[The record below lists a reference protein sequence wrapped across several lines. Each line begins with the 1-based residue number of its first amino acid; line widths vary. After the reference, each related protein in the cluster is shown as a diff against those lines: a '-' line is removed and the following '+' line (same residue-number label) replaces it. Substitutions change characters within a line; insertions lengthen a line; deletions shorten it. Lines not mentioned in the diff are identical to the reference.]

1 MPPKKMKK
9 LNIEFFHV
17 YQRSGKFKRWF
28 YTLQCHENYLLFIR
42 AVFQYYRR
50 QFYNPF
56 QLSLISVNNNTLQS
70 PSYSS
75 LFPRSSSPSFSSTLL
90 IILSILVLLGVAA
103 LLILKTCHRR
113 SLSMSHYKHFVLP
126 ISRTPSTVLEERQV
140 RTTYVKN
147 PYSCVVTYIKRERSV
162 VVIILPRPVTSRPHA
177 TRVREQ

>member
-1 MPPKKMKK
+1 MYISGQVGSKDGFTPCNVIKITYYLSAPYSSI
-9 LNIEFFHV
+9 IEGSFV
-17 YQRSGKFKRWF
+17 TRFK
-28 YTLQCHENYLLFIR
+28 
-42 AVFQYYRR
+42 
-50 QFYNPF
+50 
-56 QLSLISVNNNTLQS
+56 LSLISVNNNTLLS

-75 LFPRSSSPSFSSTLL
+75 LFPRSSPSFSSTLL

-147 PYSCVVTYIKRERSV
+147 PCSCVVTYIKRERSV

-177 TRVREQ
+177 TRVRE